1 MTDKSKYTHLL
12 KRIVLTV
19 KTQTQQLVDLN
30 TASVTR
36 FILIGTQNS
45 KQDNYK
51 DTSESRIWIKL
62 SNTSLV

>member
-1 MTDKSKYTHLL
+1 MTDKSKYIHLL

-30 TASVTR
+30 TSSVTR
-36 FILIGTQNS
+36 FILMGAQNN

-51 DTSESRIWIKL
+51 DTSEGRIWIKL

>member
-1 MTDKSKYTHLL
+1 MTDKSKYIHLL

-30 TASVTR
+30 TSSVTR
-36 FILIGTQNS
+36 FILMGTQNN